1 MGCNFSNL
9 NSLTTHVQGQVLK
22 LFLSSSPILNLDGF
36 VQRMFALLKRTLKG
50 VS

>member
-9 NSLTTHVQGQVLK
+9 IFLITHVQGQVLK
-22 LFLSSSPILNLDGF
+22 VLLSPILNLDGF

>member
-9 NSLTTHVQGQVLK
+9 VSLITHVQGQVLK
-22 LFLSSSPILNLDGF
+22 ILLSPILNLDGF
-36 VQRMFALLKRTLKG
+36 VQRMFALLKWTLKG